1 MNYYRL
7 HDKNS
12 SYPDRWY
19 LGSPITDQGDEL
31 DARVFLAGQ
40 PVPDV
45 GPLSLPIT
53 RSGAAQEF
61 TMGDFDMP
69 VLATSFVDELRHV
82 APDDSQ
88 SIPVTVKG
96 EEREFSIINVLHV
109 IRCLDESRSTV
120 VRWPDNATVRDLA
133 GTYLTVSD
141 IHIDPAKVG
150 TANMFRIAGW
160 LAALIVSEPVGAV
173 LADATGVVLERV

>member
-12 SYPDRWY
+12 EYPDRWY
-19 LGSPITDQGDEL
+19 LGSPVTAGGDEV
-31 DARVFLAGQ
+31 DAQTFLAGQ
-40 PVPDV
+40 PVGNL
-45 GPLSLPIT
+45 GPLRLPIT
-53 RSGAAQEF
+53 RSGAHQEF
-61 TMGDFDMP
+61 TMADFDMP
-69 VLATSFVDELRHV
+69 VLATSFVEELQRV
-82 APDDSQ
+82 APGDFQ
-88 SIPVTVKG
+88 AIPVTIEG
-96 EEREFSIINVLHV
+96 EERGYSIINVLRL

-120 VRWPDNATVRDLA
+120 VRWPVNVAVPDLA

-150 TANMFRIAGW
+150 AAQIFRIDGW
-160 LAALIVSEPVGAV
+160 VAALIVSETVGAV